1 MMNDGLGRTKL
12 RCLPGYGQ
20 PFGAVI
26 RDGGVQFSLFSRN
39 ATQVWLGLFE
49 TPDAQEP
56 YAEFRF
62 DPYKNKIGNVWT
74 MQIEGLA
81 EGALYLYRVAGPAT
95 RLKGHRFDPNAYVM
109 DPYARAFAGD
119 FKQPLAKCVVV
130 SDVPPALAD
139 KRPRVPMSQTII
151 YEMHVRGFTQHPSSG
166 VNHPGSYSGIVEK
179 IPYFKELGIT
189 TVELLPV
196 HETGEYYLPRIN
208 PLTGEPLINY
218 WAYSPIGFFA
228 PNRRYA
234 CDVTLGGQVREFRA
248 MVDALHEAGLEV
260 ILDVVY
266 NHTSEQSGS
275 EPPLC
280 FQGIDNSIYYMI
292 DDKGGYKDLTGCGN
306 TINCNHPVVRDLIL
320 DSLRYWVTTMQ
331 VDGFRFDL
339 ASILRRDRA
348 GHLMYFGPLIEHL
361 SEDPILRE
369 VKLIAEP
376 WDVAGGYLVGSFGGE
391 EWAEWNGQYRDDVR
405 RFWRGDMG
413 MKGHFA
419 LRLTGSSDLY
429 EDDGRTPLHSINFIT
444 AHDGFTLRDLFSYSS
459 KQNYLNGEEN
469 RDGSSENY
477 SFNCGE
483 EGESDDPM
491 VLALRLQMQKNMLA
505 SLFLSLGVPMMLG
518 GDEFGRTQLGN
529 NNAYCQDN
537 DISWFDWSL
546 VEKNA
551 DLLRFCRELIRF
563 RKDNP
568 AFTRRRYFT
577 GTPRKPGATPDV
589 LWFSA
594 KGMPQNWSPE
604 DSSLAC
610 WINGTENGG
619 VALYLMFN
627 PTPEVVPFIVPEGQW
642 RVRINTALNSPQDI
656 LDVDSALRIQAG
668 RHVVCS
674 AHSMTL
680 LSEHSTS
687 S

>member
-1 MMNDGLGRTKL
+1 MTDDTGRPKL
-12 RCLPGYGQ
+12 KCVPGYGS

-26 RDGGVQFSLFSRN
+26 RAEGVQFTLFSRH
-39 ATQVWLGLFE
+39 ATQVWLALFDD
-49 TPDAQEP
+49 PDAQEP
-56 YAEFRF
+56 YEEFRL
-62 DPYKNKIGNVWT
+62 DPYMNRIGDVWT
-74 MQIEGLA
+74 VTIEGLK
-81 EGALYLYRVAGPAT
+81 EGALYLYRLAGPTA
-95 RLKGHRFDPNAYVM
+95 RFKGHRFDQNAYVM

-119 FKQPLAKCVVV
+119 AAQRVPKCVAV
-130 SDVPPALAD
+130 SDLPPVSASR
-139 KRPRVPMSQTII
+139 RPRVPMSQTII
-151 YEMHVRGFTQHPSSG
+151 YEAHVRGLTQHPSG
-166 VNHPGSYSGIVEK
+166 EVKCPGSYRGIVEK
-179 IPYFKELGIT
+179 IPYLKELGVT
-189 TVELLPV
+189 TLELLPI
-196 HETGEYYLPRIN
+196 HEVGEYYLPRTN
-208 PLTGEPLINY
+208 PLTGETLVNY
-218 WAYSPIGFFA
+218 WGYSSIGFFA

-234 CDVTLGGQVREFRA
+234 CDVALGGQVREFRA

-275 EPPLC
+275 EPPQC
-280 FQGIDNSIYYMI
+280 FQGIDNSIYYML
-292 DDKGGYKDLTGCGN
+292 DDKGGYRDLTGCGN
-306 TINCNHPVVRDLIL
+306 TLNCNHPVVRDLIL

-339 ASILRRDRA
+339 APVLRRDRS
-348 GHLMYFGPLIEHL
+348 GHLMYFGPLVEHL

-413 MKGHFA
+413 MKGHLA
-419 LRLTGSSDLY
+419 LRLTGSPDLY

-444 AHDGFTLRDLFSYSS
+444 AHDGFTLRDLVSYNS

-469 RDGSSENY
+469 RDGLSENF
-477 SFNCGE
+477 SFNCGVD
-483 EGESDDPM
+483 GETGDPSIN
-491 VLALRLQMQKNMLA
+491 ALRLRLQKNMLG
-505 SLFLSLGVPMMLG
+505 SLFLSLGVPMLLG
-518 GDEFGRTQLGN
+518 GDEFGRTQRGN

-546 VEKNA
+546 VEQNQ
-551 DLLRFCRELIRF
+551 DLLRFCKELIRF
-563 RKDNP
+563 RMENP
-568 AFTRRRYFT
+568 AFTRRKYFT
-577 GTPRKPGATPDV
+577 GTPRKPGATADI

-619 VALYLMFN
+619 VALYLILN
-627 PTPEVVPFIVPEGQW
+627 PSSEVITFTVPEGQW
-642 RVRINTALNSPQDI
+642 RVRINTALASPQDI
-656 LDVDSALRIQAG
+656 QDADSALRIQAG
-668 RHVVCS
+668 YRVVCAS
-674 AHSMTL
+674 RSLIL
-680 LSEHSTS
+680 LSDHAS
-687 S
+687 SY